1 MARRLAV
8 DMDKL
13 LREQQ
18 KGKVQNVVSIRRL
31 FSAFQEHLSQ
41 LKRQMKSQYEAF
53 VLGET
58 GKEEYLAAKAASRQ
72 KEETLS
78 EQISKLELS
87 MEQAQLA
94 DSNENGLTARLLPY
108 LEVEQLTED
117 ILDDL
122 LAKVLVFPGGRL
134 EIQWKFRDELERLR
148 QIALG

>member
-1 MARRLAV
+1 MAQMAV

-18 KGKVQNVVSIRRL
+18 KKKVQDVTAMRRSVTGL
-31 FSAFQEHLSQ
+31 QEQLSQ
-41 LKRQMKSQYEAF
+41 HKRQMKSQYEAF

-58 GKEEYLAAKAASRQ
+58 GKEEYLSAKAASRQ

-87 MEQAQLA
+87 MEQAQFA
-94 DSNENGLTARLLPY
+94 DSNKNGLAAPLQPY
-108 LEVEQLTED
+108 LNIEQLTEG
-117 ILDDL
+117 ILDNL

-134 EIQWKFRDELERLR
+134 EIQWKFRDELGRLR